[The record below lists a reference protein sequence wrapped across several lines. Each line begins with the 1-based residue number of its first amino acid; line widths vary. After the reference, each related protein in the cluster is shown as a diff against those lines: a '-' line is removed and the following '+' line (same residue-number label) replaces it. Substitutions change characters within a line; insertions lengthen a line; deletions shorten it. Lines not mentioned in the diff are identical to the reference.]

1 VPSDQLSATSSITL
15 HLRAHLPDTILH
27 RLREACDRRPGP
39 HPVNFLIDDERG
51 PRVIQS
57 SYRIAFDDA
66 LAKELEAMLGPGTV
80 KVG

>member
-1 VPSDQLSATSSITL
+1 V
-15 HLRAHLPDTILH
+15 RAHLPDTILH

-39 HPVNFLIDDERG
+39 YVVFFRIDDERG

-66 LAKELEAMLGPGTV
+66 MAKELEAMLGPDTV
-80 KVG
+80 KIGAG